1 MKYGII
7 AIAIIA
13 MFTGCVN
20 KQIEYVDR
28 PFDRIVVKSCE
39 VPKIT
44 QCEYGKE
51 TYTGEI
57 NQMRLCIR
65 QLQDAIEVCSK
76 GDSK

>member
-1 MKYGII
+1 MKYIII
-7 AIAIIA
+7 AIILI
-13 MFTGCVN
+13 MFTGCAN

-39 VPKIT
+39 IPKIT

-65 QLQDAIEVCSK
+65 QLQDSIEVCSK
-76 GDSK
+76 GVSK